1 MAEQGH
7 ITEAMAKLALSSPAQ
22 VVHEKGAGSIN
33 YAADYVMD
41 MLDDT
46 VGAIDEDIVVTTTI
60 DPRLQ
65 AEAEKAVS
73 DELAAKGE
81 KFGVEQGALVS
92 MDSDGGVKALIG
104 GRNYADSQFNRA
116 VSAKRQPG
124 SSFKPFVY
132 LTALEKGLRP
142 DSVRDDAP
150 ISIKGW
156 NPENYSREY
165 FGPVTLTKALS
176 LSLNTVAVR
185 LGLEVGPKAVV
196 RTAHLLGISSDL
208 EPNASIAL
216 GTSEVSPL
224 ELVTAYAAFANG
236 GIGVQPHVISKVR
249 TAEGKLLY
257 ARRNAN
263 NGRVIEPQ
271 YVAMMNSM
279 MEETLLTGTAHKAE
293 LPGWQAAGKTGTSQD
308 WRDAWFVGYTS
319 YLVTGVWLGNDDS
332 SPTKKVSGGNLP
344 VEIWS
349 RYMKAA
355 HQGVPVAGLPLGD
368 WRSVDAPP
376 PEPPAPA
383 PAVEAPPAVGAPVNL
398 NRAGPAPGSLPGVP
412 LAAAGRRPQA
422 TSGNSDLL
430 PPATIPNPNAAP
442 PPPRDRSLFNKLFGQ
457 M

>member
-1 MAEQGH
+1 
-7 ITEAMAKLALSSPAQ
+7 MAKLALASPAQ

-60 DPRLQ
+60 DPKMQ
-65 AEAEKAVS
+65 SEAERALS
-73 DELAAKGE
+73 DELNAKGD
-81 KFGVEQGALVS
+81 KFGVEQGALVAL
-92 MDSDGGVKALIG
+92 DPDGGVKALVG

-116 VSAKRQPG
+116 IAAKRQPG
-124 SSFKPFVY
+124 SAFKPFVY
-132 LTALEKGLRP
+132 LSALEKGLRP
-142 DSVRDDAP
+142 DTVREDAP

-185 LGLEVGPKAVV
+185 LGLEVGPKTVV
-196 RTAHLLGISSDL
+196 RTAHRLGIGSDL

-216 GTSEVSPL
+216 GTSEVTPL
-224 ELVTAYAAFANG
+224 ELVSAYAAFANG
-236 GIGVQPHVISKVR
+236 GIGVQPHVIARVR
-249 TAEGKLLY
+249 TANGKLLY
-257 ARRNAN
+257 SRRNAN

-271 YVAMMNSM
+271 YVAMMNAM
-279 MEETLLTGTAHKAE
+279 MEETLLTGTARKAE

-319 YLVTGVWLGNDDS
+319 YLVAGVWLGNDDGA
-332 SPTKKVSGGNLP
+332 PTKKVSGGNLP

-349 RYMKAA
+349 RFMKEA
-355 HQGVPVAGLPLGD
+355 HQGVPAAGLPLGD
-368 WRSVDAPP
+368 WRSPDAPL

-383 PAVEAPPAVGAPVNL
+383 TADPAPASAPVGAPL
-398 NRAGPAPGSLPGVP
+398 NINRGGDAALDPGAVRRPAPSAAPPGP
-412 LAAAGRRPQA
+412 I
-422 TSGNSDLL
+422 
-430 PPATIPNPNAAP
+430 PPASIPNVSNAATP
-442 PPPRDRSLFNKLFGQ
+442 PAPPPRDKSLLNKLLGAT
-457 M
+457 